1 MKKNNLKN
9 SISFK
14 FLIFGGLLS
23 LIMFIMGYYKYN
35 TIKHAGEEF
44 TIFKEKAVDG
54 KFYVLEIE
62 KETNYISRLTR
73 DIMLGN
79 DYDGN
84 LKKLY
89 DSKSK
94 IKESY
99 IGLEKT
105 VKNTP
110 NEKEKLDEV
119 NKSLNNT
126 IAFIDDGIN
135 KMESIKNIDR
145 TPEVLSK
152 LYQDYKKS
160 ATPLANAN
168 METFSKL
175 VKTKEAGLEKRTK
188 ELNNEM
194 NKLLFIMLIES
205 MIIMLIVLISL
216 FTLNKNI
223 KNSLNKFKIGL
234 TSFFDFLNNK
244 SNDIDLIK
252 LNSNDEFEQM
262 SVLINNNINNI
273 KDNLN
278 NDQKLIENASKV
290 INRVKN
296 GWYSEHIEVNSNNKS
311 LLILKNGIN
320 EMVSS
325 TKSKIVE
332 INNILEEYSKNN
344 YSNKLVVEN
353 VEKDGVL
360 DLLIHRINDLR
371 NSINDILVENKANG
385 LTLDESSKRMISSVD
400 ILNINSNNAAAS
412 LEETAAALEE
422 ITSNVRNNTEN
433 IIKMSNI
440 SDSVVKSSNLGEKL
454 ANETNSAMDD
464 INTKVIAIN
473 EAIALIDNIAFQ
485 TNILSL
491 NAAVEAATAGEAG
504 KGFAVVASE
513 VRNLAN
519 RSAEAA
525 KQIKQLVT
533 EATIKANEGKN
544 ISSEMINGYKELNKD
559 IQNTISLIGDI
570 EMASKEQL
578 SGIEQINDAI
588 NNLDKQTQ
596 ENANV
601 ATQSLE
607 ISSVVEKISS
617 IIISNVENKEFIGKN
632 EVTMKK
638 DLLNTTSNLKNI
650 IDYSKNINKEE
661 IKYNKPIEKKRNCFQ

>member
-1 MKKNNLKN
+1 MKN

-168 METFSKL
+168 RETFSKL

-244 SNDIDLIK
+244 SNDVDLIK
-252 LNSNDEFEQM
+252 LNSNDEF
-262 SVLINNNINNI
+262 
-273 KDNLN
+273 
-278 NDQKLIENASKV
+278 
-290 INRVKN
+290 
-296 GWYSEHIEVNSNNKS
+296 
-311 LLILKNGIN
+311 
-320 EMVSS
+320 
-325 TKSKIVE
+325 
-332 INNILEEYSKNN
+332 
-344 YSNKLVVEN
+344 
-353 VEKDGVL
+353 
-360 DLLIHRINDLR
+360 
-371 NSINDILVENKANG
+371 
-385 LTLDESSKRMISSVD
+385 
-400 ILNINSNNAAAS
+400 
-412 LEETAAALEE
+412 
-422 ITSNVRNNTEN
+422 
-433 IIKMSNI
+433 
-440 SDSVVKSSNLGEKL
+440 
-454 ANETNSAMDD
+454 
-464 INTKVIAIN
+464 
-473 EAIALIDNIAFQ
+473 
-485 TNILSL
+485 
-491 NAAVEAATAGEAG
+491 
-504 KGFAVVASE
+504 
-513 VRNLAN
+513 
-519 RSAEAA
+519 
-525 KQIKQLVT
+525 
-533 EATIKANEGKN
+533 
-544 ISSEMINGYKELNKD
+544 
-559 IQNTISLIGDI
+559 
-570 EMASKEQL
+570 
-578 SGIEQINDAI
+578 
-588 NNLDKQTQ
+588 
-596 ENANV
+596 
-601 ATQSLE
+601 
-607 ISSVVEKISS
+607 
-617 IIISNVENKEFIGKN
+617 
-632 EVTMKK
+632 
-638 DLLNTTSNLKNI
+638 
-650 IDYSKNINKEE
+650 
-661 IKYNKPIEKKRNCFQ
+661 